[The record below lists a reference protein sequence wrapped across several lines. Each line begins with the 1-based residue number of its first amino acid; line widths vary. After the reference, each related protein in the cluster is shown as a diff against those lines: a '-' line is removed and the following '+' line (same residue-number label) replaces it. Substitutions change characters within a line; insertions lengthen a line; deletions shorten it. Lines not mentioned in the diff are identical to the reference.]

1 MPQSIF
7 LSYVYED
14 HPHRDDVIRWCQQ
27 GRLGSDLVTVTESTD
42 VRPQGQS
49 AIENHLKPKIRGA
62 SIVLCLLGQNTHN
75 HDWVR
80 YELAVATSLN
90 KRIILARI
98 NQTSGAPPQGFD
110 HLPLISLNPEAIA
123 KVLAG

>member
-14 HPHRDDVIRWCQQ
+14 RNHRDDVIRWCQG
-27 GRLGSDLVTVTESTD
+27 GRLGSNMVTVTESED
-42 VRPQGQS
+42 VRHLGET
-49 AIENHLKPKIRGA
+49 AIENHLRPKIRGA
-62 SIVLCLLGQNTHN
+62 AIVLCLVGQNTHN

-90 KRIILARI
+90 KRIYLARI
-98 NQTSGAPPQGFD
+98 NGTTGPAPEGFR
-110 HLPLISLNPEAIA
+110 HLSFIPLNPEAIA
-123 KVLAG
+123 KALAG

>member
-14 HPHRDDVIRWCQQ
+14 HNHRDDVIRWCQG
-27 GRLGSDLVTVTESTD
+27 GRLGSNMVTVTESED

-62 SIVLCLLGQNTHN
+62 SIVLCLVGQNTHN

-90 KRIILARI
+90 KKVFLARI
-98 NQTSGAPPQGFD
+98 PGTSGAAPQGFS
-110 HLPLISLNPEAIA
+110 HLPLIPLNPEAIA
-123 KVLAG
+123 KALAQ

>member
-14 HPHRDDVIRWCQQ
+14 RRHRDDVIRWVQQ
-27 GRLGSDLVTVTESTD
+27 SRLGSGYVTVTESED

-62 SIVLCLLGQNTHN
+62 SIVLCLVGQDTHN

-90 KRIILARI
+90 KQVVLARI
-98 NQTSGAPPQGFD
+98 PGTSGPAPEGFR
-110 HLPLISLNPEAIA
+110 HLTMIPLNPESLA
-123 KVLAG
+123 KYL

>member
-14 HPHRDDVIRWCQQ
+14 RQYRDDVIRWAAAGQ
-27 GRLGSDLVTVTESTD
+27 LGGGYVTVTESED
-42 VRPQGQS
+42 VRPQGER
-49 AIENHLKPKIRGA
+49 AIEAHLKPKIRGA
-62 SIVLCLLGQNTHN
+62 SVVLCIIGQNTHN

-80 YELAVATSLN
+80 YELSVATSLN

-98 NQTSGAPPQGFD
+98 QGTTGPAPAGFQ
-110 HLPLISLNPEAIA
+110 HLPVIPLNPERLV
-123 KVLAG
+123 KELGL

>member
-14 HPHRDDVIRWCQQ
+14 HNHRDDVIRWCQG
-27 GRLGSDLVTVTESTD
+27 GRLGSNMVTVTESED
-42 VRPQGQS
+42 VRHLGQT

-62 SIVLCLLGQNTHN
+62 SIVLCLVGQNTHN

-90 KRIILARI
+90 KRVFLARI
-98 NQTSGAPPQGFD
+98 PGTTGAPPQGFGQL
-110 HLPLISLNPEAIA
+110 LPIPLNPEAIA
-123 KVLAG
+123 KALA